1 MTHEIKDN
9 VYYIYDDEGR
19 AILSIALTEES
30 NNQIVLSTD
39 NEVYAGPIDFI
50 RFDPWIEK

>member
-19 AILSIALTEES
+19 AILSIALTDEP

-50 RFDPWIEK
+50 KFDPWIEK